1 LKVQGVPLQIQVAGD
16 IDPQNPASISCATLA
31 TWKEENIITW
41 LGAVEDI
48 PALYAASHIAVLP
61 SYREGLPKSLLEA
74 AACGKPIV
82 TTDVPGCREVVIQ
95 HETGF
100 LVPAKNAGALAE
112 ALKELVES
120 SELRVKMGRLGRQK
134 AEQEFDEKKIIA
146 ETLKVY

>member
-1 LKVQGVPLQIQVAGD
+1 
-16 IDPQNPASISCATLA
+16 LA